1 MMKFNHKI
9 LKRLTLALF
18 IFSVMACT
26 SHKNTNHSEM
36 GAETT
41 DISTDMNGN
50 SGVSSADER
59 ARAQI
64 EGLQKTSVVYFDFDK
79 YNIKPN
85 FAEIL
90 NAHADFLLN
99 NPSFKVDIEG
109 HTDQSGTSEYN
120 MALGERRANAVKMY
134 LQGKGV
140 SAQQMSIVSYG
151 KEKPV
156 YRGNNKEDYS
166 QNRRAVLIY

>member
-1 MMKFNHKI
+1 MKFNHKI
-9 LKRLTLALF
+9 LQHLALALF
-18 IFSVMACT
+18 IFSVIACT
-26 SHKNTNHSEM
+26 SHKNINHSEM

-41 DISTDMNGN
+41 DISTDMNSN
-50 SGVSSADER
+50 AGVSFADQR

-64 EGLQKTSVVYFDFDK
+64 EELQKTSVVYFDFDK
-79 YNIKPN
+79 YYIKPN

-90 NAHADFLLN
+90 NAHANFLLN

-120 MALGERRANAVKMY
+120 MALGERRANAVKIY

-140 SAQQMSIVSYG
+140 FAEQMSIVSYG
-151 KEKPV
+151 KEKLV

>member
-1 MMKFNHKI
+1 MKFNHKI
-9 LKRLTLALF
+9 LTHLALALF
-18 IFSVMACT
+18 IFSVIACT
-26 SHKNTNHSEM
+26 SHKNINHSEM

-41 DISTDMNGN
+41 DISTDMNSN
-50 SGVSSADER
+50 SGMSSADQV
-59 ARAQI
+59 AQVQI
-64 EGLQKTSVVYFDFDK
+64 EELQKTSVVYFDFDK

-90 NAHADFLLN
+90 NAHANFLLN
-99 NPSFKVDIEG
+99 NPSFKVYIEG

-120 MALGERRANAVKMY
+120 MALGERRANAVKIY

-140 SAQQMSIVSYG
+140 FAEQMSIVSYG
-151 KEKPV
+151 KEKLV